1 MLKLSDPVAAIQK
14 IGPKYRNLL
23 SKLGIFTIEDLLYH
37 FPFRYDDFSEVKK
50 IKDVQAGNLT
60 TVQGVL
66 GPVKNIYTRYRK
78 RLTEAVVEDE
88 TGSLKIVWFNSH
100 YLKKTL
106 KPGQKYNFS
115 GKINKYGSKLSMIAP
130 SYELAGEK
138 TINTGRLV
146 PIYPETS
153 GLSSKWLRTK
163 VKEVLDKE
171 ISLEEFL
178 PEEILKDEHFPKF
191 AQALQSFHFPGS
203 LMEAGKA
210 KKRFQL
216 EEFFVELMKVEKRKQ
231 SWSEKL
237 KANKIT
243 NNKKHQEKLEKLIE
257 NLPFSLTQS
266 QKKALEDIFNDL
278 DHENPMNRLLEG
290 DVGTGKTIVA
300 VMASYLTFL
309 NGRNVLYMAP
319 TEILARQHYETYKSL
334 LEPLGVEITQL
345 TSAAAKKPA
354 KQPYIIVGT
363 HALLYKEKYQNVAL
377 IVIDEQHRFGVE
389 QRAKLVEMNEGDE
402 TPHLLTMTATPIPR
416 TLALTIYGDL
426 EISQLMPIPG
436 RHKVV
441 NTKIIPEKNRDEA
454 FNWIKEKGE
463 QTFIVCPFIEESS
476 HENLENVKAAT
487 AEFEKLQKGV
497 FKGMDMGLLHG
508 KLTSKQKREV
518 VERFEKG
525 EIQILVSTP
534 VIEVG
539 IDIPEAVV
547 MVIESGDRYGLA
559 SLHQLRGRVGRG
571 EKPGYCFVFVGSNNR
586 TAYKRLKYLEEMNN
600 GLALAEIDMEM
611 RGHGDIYGV
620 MQHGFKRFKVARLSD
635 VKTLEKAKMYAQR
648 YFSEIDNH
656 PNLLEK
662 IYRVAG
668 RYVGSN

>member
-1 MLKLSDPVAAIQK
+1 MLKLSDPVAAIPK
-14 IGPKYRNLL
+14 IGPKYKILL
-23 SKLGIFTIEDLLYH
+23 AKLGIFTIEDFLYH

-50 IKDVQAGNLT
+50 IKDVQAGDLA

-66 GPVKNIYTRYRK
+66 GPIKNIYTRYRK
-78 RLTEAVVEDE
+78 RLTEAVVEDSSD
-88 TGSLKIVWFNSH
+88 SLNLIWFNSH

-115 GKINKYGSKLSMIAP
+115 GKVNKFSSKLSMIAP

-153 GLSSKWLRTK
+153 GLSSKWIRTK
-163 VKEVLDKE
+163 VKEVFDKE
-171 ISLEEFL
+171 LPLEEFL
-178 PEEILKDEHFPKF
+178 PEEILKTEHFQEF
-191 AQALQSFHFPGS
+191 SQALQSFHFPDS
-203 LMEAGKA
+203 LVAAEKA

-216 EEFFVELMKVEKRKQ
+216 EELFVELMKVEKRKQ
-231 SWSEKL
+231 AWSEKL

-243 NNKKHQEKLEKLIE
+243 KTKKHQEKLEKLSKE
-257 NLPFSLTQS
+257 LPFILTHS
-266 QKKALEDIFNDL
+266 QKEALEDIFNDI

-300 VMASYLTFL
+300 VMASYLSYL

-319 TEILARQHYETYKSL
+319 TEILAKQHYETYKNL
-334 LEPLGVEITQL
+334 LEPFGVEITQL
-345 TSAAAKKPA
+345 TSATTKKPA
-354 KQPYIIVGT
+354 KEPYVIVGT
-363 HALLYKEKYQNVAL
+363 HALLYKEKYQNVGL

-389 QRAKLVEMNEGDE
+389 QRAKLVEMNEGEE

-426 EISQLMPIPG
+426 EISQLMPIPEK
-436 RHKVV
+436 HKVV
-441 NTKIIPEKNRDEA
+441 STKVIPEKNRAEA
-454 FNWIKEKGE
+454 FEWIKKKGE
-463 QTFIVCPFIEESS
+463 QTFVVCPFIEESS

-497 FKGMDMGLLHG
+497 FKDVEMGLLHG

-525 EIQILVSTP
+525 EIQVLVSTP

-571 EKPGYCFVFVGSNNR
+571 EKPGFCFVFVGSNNR
-586 TAYKRLKYLEEMNN
+586 TAYKRLKYLEEVNN
-600 GLALAEIDMEM
+600 GLELAEIDMEM
-611 RGHGDIYGV
+611 RGHGDIYGI

-635 VKTLEKAKMYAQR
+635 IETLEKAKKYAR
-648 YFSEIDNH
+648 MFFPEIDKH
-656 PNLLEK
+656 PKLLEK
-662 IYRVAG
+662 IHRVAG

>member
-1 MLKLSDPVAAIQK
+1 MLKLSDPVAAIPK
-14 IGPKYRNLL
+14 IGPKYKILL
-23 SKLGIFTIEDLLYH
+23 AKLGIFTIEDFLYH

-50 IKDVQAGNLT
+50 IKDVQAGDLAT
-60 TVQGVL
+60 IQGIL

-78 RLTEAVVEDE
+78 RLTEAVVEDNS
-88 TGSLKIVWFNSH
+88 GSIKLIWFNSH

-130 SYELAGEK
+130 SYELTGEK

-153 GLSSKWLRTK
+153 GLSSKWIRTK
-163 VKEVLDKE
+163 VQEVFNKKLP
-171 ISLEEFL
+171 LEEFL
-178 PEEILKDEHFPKF
+178 PEEIIKIEHFPKF
-191 AQALQSFHFPGS
+191 DQALHSFHFPDS
-203 LMEAGKA
+203 LVGAEKA

-216 EEFFVELMKVEKRKQ
+216 EEFFIELMKVEKRKQ

-243 NNKKHQEKLEKLIE
+243 STKKHQEKLEKLIE
-257 NLPFSLTQS
+257 KLPYSLTQS
-266 QKKALEDIFNDL
+266 QKEAVEDIFNDI

-300 VMASYLTFL
+300 VMASYLAYL

-319 TEILARQHYETYKSL
+319 TEILAKQHYETYKNL
-334 LEPLGVEITQL
+334 LEPFGVEITQL
-345 TSAAAKKPA
+345 TSATAKKPS

-363 HALLYKEKYQNVAL
+363 HALLYKEKYQNVGL

-389 QRAKLVEMNEGDE
+389 QRAKLVEMNEGKE

-426 EISQLMPIPG
+426 EISQLMPIPEK
-436 RHKVV
+436 HKVV
-441 NTKIIPEKNRDEA
+441 STKVIPEKNRDDTFA
-454 FNWIKEKGE
+454 WIKKKGE

-497 FKGMDMGLLHG
+497 FNDVEMGLLHG

-518 VERFEKG
+518 VERFESG
-525 EIQILVSTP
+525 EIQVLVSTP

-635 VKTLEKAKMYAQR
+635 IETLEKAKKYAQE
-648 YFSEIDNH
+648 YFLKLDDH
-656 PNLLEK
+656 PLLLEK

>member
-1 MLKLSDPVAAIQK
+1 MLKLSDPVAAIPK
-14 IGPKYRNLL
+14 IGPKYKTLL
-23 SKLGIFTIEDLLYH
+23 AKLGIFTVESLLYH

-50 IKDVQAGNLT
+50 IKDVQAGDLA

-66 GPVKNIYTRYRK
+66 GPIKNIYTRYRK
-78 RLTEAVVEDE
+78 RLTEAVVEDDS
-88 TGSLKIVWFNSH
+88 GSLKLIWFNSH

-115 GKINKYGSKLSMIAP
+115 GKVNKHGSKLSMIAP

-146 PIYPETS
+146 PIYPETG
-153 GLSSKWLRTK
+153 GLSSKWIRTK
-163 VKEVLDKE
+163 VKEVFDKE
-171 ISLEEFL
+171 IPLEEFL
-178 PEEILKDEHFPKF
+178 PEEILKIEHFPEF
-191 AQALQSFHFPGS
+191 DQALHSFHFPDS
-203 LMEAGKA
+203 LMEASKA

-231 SWSEKL
+231 AWSVKM

-243 NNKKHQEKLEKLIE
+243 NNKKHQEKLDKLIE
-257 NLPFSLTQS
+257 KLPFRLTQS
-266 QKKALEDIFNDL
+266 QKEALEDILNDL
-278 DHENPMNRLLEG
+278 QDESPMNRLLEG

-300 VMASYLTFL
+300 VIASYLTFL
-309 NGRNVLYMAP
+309 NGQNVLYMAP
-319 TEILARQHYETYKSL
+319 TEILSKQHFETYKNL
-334 LEPLGVEITQL
+334 LEPLGVEIAQL
-345 TSAAAKKPA
+345 TSATAKKPT

-363 HALLYKEKYQNVAL
+363 HALLYKEKYQNVGL

-389 QRAKLVEMNEGDE
+389 QRAKLVEMNKGNE

-426 EISQLMPIPG
+426 EISQLMPIPEK
-436 RHKVV
+436 HKVV
-441 NTKIIPEKNRDEA
+441 NTKVIAEKNREEA
-454 FNWIKEKGE
+454 FEWVKKKGE

-476 HENLENVKAAT
+476 HENFENVKAAT

-497 FKGMDMGLLHG
+497 FKGLKMGLLHG

-518 VERFEKG
+518 VERFENG
-525 EIQILVSTP
+525 EIRVLVSTP

-571 EKPGYCFVFVGSNNR
+571 EKPGFCFVFVGSNNR
-586 TAYKRLKYLEEMNN
+586 TAYKRLKYLEEINN
-600 GLALAEIDMEM
+600 GLELAEIDMEM
-611 RGHGDIYGV
+611 RGHGDMYGI

-635 VKTLEKAKMYAQR
+635 IETLEKAKKYAQK
-648 YFSEIDNH
+648 YFPEIDNH
-656 PNLLEK
+656 PQLLDK